1 MDSDNYEVIYCPEDG
16 ENRVYCGICDELCI
30 ERLYK
35 NHLKSQTH
43 TNNKHKRKSFQINL
57 LN

>member
-1 MDSDNYEVIYCPEDG
+1 MNIEYIVKFLINP
-16 ENRVYCGICDELCI
+16 I
-30 ERLYK
+30 ERFYK